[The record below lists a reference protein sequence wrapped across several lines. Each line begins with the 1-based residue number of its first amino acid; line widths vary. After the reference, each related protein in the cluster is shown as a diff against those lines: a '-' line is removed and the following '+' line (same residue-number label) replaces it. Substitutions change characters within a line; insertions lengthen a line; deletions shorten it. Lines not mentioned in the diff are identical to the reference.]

1 MQFNAKSFDHITK
14 ALLLQ
19 LYRLSQEY
27 RLGLELLSHE
37 PDESITAYMLT
48 LGTILTLAQCVA
60 FLVDLKSFPMEN
72 KYSVRYDSKSTGSAV
87 ILIILH

>member
-1 MQFNAKSFDHITK
+1 MQFNVKSFDHITK

-48 LGTILTLAQCVA
+48 LGTILTLAQSVA
-60 FLVDLKSFPMEN
+60 FLVDLKSFPME
-72 KYSVRYDSKSTGSAV
+72 KSIRSDMIQNRREV
-87 ILIILH
+87 LSFL